1 MTLEEILQ
9 RIGSYVDQDA
19 TTPTDTDLDIRKKF
33 INYAYEDWALAYDWD
48 ELKTTYTAT
57 ATQASTASLSLP
69 TDFIKSQSPL
79 YESTTDLTQPRVYTQ
94 IRPNDFNNYNSSDE
108 IFYVEGNRE
117 SGFVARIPKGLTSGA
132 TIQLKYQKL
141 PTSLASL
148 GQIPVLSN
156 PNYLVQR
163 GISFVL
169 ESRGD
174 TRFPT
179 AKADA
184 EKILASMLE
193 HQNVLNSGGGENRV
207 RDYYSKRG
215 YRIGRR

>member
-9 RIGSYVDQDA
+9 RIGSYVDQDDS
-19 TTPTDTDLDIRKKF
+19 TPTDTDLSIRTKAV
-33 INYAYEDWALAYDWD
+33 NTAYEDWALSYDWD
-48 ELKTTYTAT
+48 ELKTTYTTT
-57 ATQASTASLSLP
+57 ATLASMISVSLP
-69 TDFIKSQSPL
+69 TDFVKTQSPL
-79 YESTTDLTQPRVYTQ
+79 YENTDELTRPRQYAQ
-94 IRPNDFNNYNSSDE
+94 IRPSDFEMYNSWDE
-108 IFYVEGNRE
+108 VFYVEGNRE
-117 SGFVARIPKGLTSGA
+117 SGYTAIVPKGLTSGA
-132 TIQLKYQKL
+132 TVQLKYQKL
-141 PTSLASL
+141 PTSLSST
-148 GQIPVLSN
+148 GQVPVLSN

-163 GISFVL
+163 GIAFVL

-193 HQNVLNSGGGENRV
+193 HQNVIYSGGGENRV
-207 RDYYSKRG
+207 RDYYARKG